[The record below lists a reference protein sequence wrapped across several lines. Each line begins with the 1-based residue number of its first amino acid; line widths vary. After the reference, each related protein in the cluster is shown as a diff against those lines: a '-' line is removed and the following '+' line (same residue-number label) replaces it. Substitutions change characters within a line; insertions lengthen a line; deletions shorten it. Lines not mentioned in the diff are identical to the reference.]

1 MRDGHST
8 CDSHPPLSVSR
19 LPFPAAVIGIA
30 AILYLLSLRAYYVGF
45 FNDDAFYIIGARSLL
60 GGRYSELNAPGHPP
74 LVNYFP
80 GYSMLLA
87 PIAAFHPASL
97 LAYQIFSVVL
107 AVSTLVL
114 LRRWLDASGA
124 SDRVATAAVLVAAF
138 NPLTISHSGVV
149 LSELP
154 LSFFLLLSLLALR
167 RAWDKESSVDWVAPA
182 VLMGA
187 CALLRPEAVF
197 LPLAA
202 AAALALGRRWRLAG
216 LCLLSLSGVFAFCL
230 RNYIFERTWLVYG
243 IEAADPYRASPFA
256 SLIQN
261 ALGGARYYLGLLFA
275 RIFFRMPADSH
286 GLLGA
291 AAVVAGSTV
300 TTIGAYR
307 AKRGGAE
314 TVLQLY
320 LTIIF
325 AVFFLWT
332 KRAGRYLL
340 PALPFLSGYLFAGVE
355 SLSSTLEGKRRL
367 VSGACALSLICCAFP
382 DYRIVRASLLERTP
396 LNAPA
401 REAYA
406 WVKNRTAPA
415 DLFAAEW
422 DGRFFLRTGRE
433 ALHLPRPSTPG
444 ALARWLT
451 EHRVRYVF
459 VEPSDFAL
467 MPADR
472 RAFNAPW
479 EGPELNSFLVKT
491 GRCRLAFKDA
501 SSGVAVY
508 QVVL

>member
-1 MRDGHST
+1 MRPSKLT
-8 CDSHPPLSVSR
+8 
-19 LPFPAAVIGIA
+19 AALAAA

-60 GGRYSELNAPGHPP
+60 GGRYAELNAPGHPP

-87 PIAAFHPASL
+87 PIAALHPTSL
-97 LAYQIFSVVL
+97 LAYQILSAAL
-107 AVSTLVL
+107 TVSSLLL
-114 LRRWLDASGA
+114 LRRWLAASGA
-124 SDRVATAAVLVAAF
+124 SDRVAAAALLVAAF
-138 NPLTISHSGVV
+138 NPLTVSHSGVV
-149 LSELP
+149 LSEIP
-154 LSFFLLLSLLALR
+154 LSFFLLLSLLSLR
-167 RAWDKESSVDWVAPA
+167 RSWDKESFLDWIAPV
-182 VLMGA
+182 VLMGV

-197 LPLAA
+197 LPFAA
-202 AAALALGRRWRLAG
+202 AAAQALRRRWRLAG
-216 LCLLSLSGVFAFCL
+216 LCLLSLLGVFAFCM
-230 RNYIFERTWLVYG
+230 RNFILERTWLVYG
-243 IEAADPYRASPFA
+243 LEVADPYRSAPLTSF
-256 SLIQN
+256 LQN

-275 RIFFRMPADSH
+275 KTFFRLPIDSQ
-286 GLLGA
+286 GLLSA
-291 AAVVAGSTV
+291 AAVVAGSTGAA
-300 TTIGAYR
+300 IGAYR
-307 AKRGGAE
+307 QKKGGAE

-320 LTIIF
+320 LVIVF

-340 PALPFLSGYLFAGVE
+340 PTLPFLSGYLFAGIE
-355 SLSSTLEGKRRL
+355 SLSSTFEGKRRL
-367 VSGACALSLICCAFP
+367 VAGTCAVSLICCAFP

-401 REAYA
+401 RGAYA
-406 WVKNRTAPA
+406 WVQNRTTPS

-479 EGPELNSFLVKT
+479 ESPELNAFLVKT
-491 GRCRLAFKDA
+491 GRCRLAFEGK
-501 SSGVAVY
+501 SSGAAIY
-508 QVVL
+508 RVVL